1 MKLIKSFSTL
11 LLLSVILSGCVT
23 DSKKAL
29 FSADTSQ
36 VQLRSFQSR
45 IFDTNDRE
53 KTLRTIIATMQD
65 LGFAI
70 TRASAEAGVVSGT
83 KLAGK
88 NSAVLTVSV
97 RNRSDTQVMVRA
109 NAQQKLKAIES
120 PEIYQ
125 DFFNALGKAMFLKAQ
140 EVD

>member
-83 KLAGK
+83 KLAGA